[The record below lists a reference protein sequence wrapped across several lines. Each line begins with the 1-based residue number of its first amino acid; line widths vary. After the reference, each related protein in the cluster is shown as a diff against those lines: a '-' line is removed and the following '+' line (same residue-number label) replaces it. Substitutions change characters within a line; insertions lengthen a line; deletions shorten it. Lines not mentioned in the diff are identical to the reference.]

1 MMIKPLALALMLAI
15 LAGSVARA
23 DPETTTS
30 AIRTERVWRAQD
42 ACAKKAFKQ
51 YPDYTPE
58 GNAKRAQ
65 AKRLCLATGNLPP
78 RDEQPVPPVQA
89 DGRSAH

>member
-1 MMIKPLALALMLAI
+1 MMKPLALALMLAI
-15 LAGSVARA
+15 VAGSVARA
-23 DPETTTS
+23 DPESSTS
-30 AIRTERVWRAQD
+30 SIRTERIWRAQD

-78 RDEQPVPPVQA
+78 RDEQPVPPLRA
-89 DGRSAH
+89 DGTSAR